1 MAAIYKKELRSYFTS
16 MTGYICM
23 AFMLVVIGIYYAVIN
38 LASGYPYFG
47 YTLSCVIVLFLLMT
61 PVLTMRILAEE
72 KSRKTDQLLLT
83 APVSL
88 WKIVVGKY
96 LAMVTVFGL
105 ALLVTCFYPL
115 ILSRFGTVS
124 LSMAYTAIL
133 GYFLYGA
140 ACIAIGLFIS
150 SVTES
155 QVIAA
160 LLGRIQ
166 GFRSVS
172 SSQNNNTGIPFKTI
186 HLGQQLIQ
194 SLFTFVVA
202 ADLAITFL
210 ADGINFIDEN
220 DTRRFLFGLFEK
232 VADLGSTHADEHLN
246 KF

>member
-115 ILSRFGTVS
+115 IRQSKDCAGSRYCCG
-124 LSMAYTAIL
+124 
-133 GYFLYGA
+133 
-140 ACIAIGLFIS
+140 
-150 SVTES
+150 
-155 QVIAA
+155 
-160 LLGRIQ
+160 
-166 GFRSVS
+166 
-172 SSQNNNTGIPFKTI
+172 SSQYY
-186 HLGQQLIQ
+186 H
-194 SLFTFVVA
+194 
-202 ADLAITFL
+202 FL
-210 ADGINFIDEN
+210 CKIRLDG
-220 DTRRFLFGLFEK
+220 RFSGKSAGCL
-232 VADLGSTHADEHLN
+232 
-246 KF
+246 

>member
-83 APVSL
+83 APVSM

-124 LSMAYTAIL
+124 LSMA
-133 GYFLYGA
+133 
-140 ACIAIGLFIS
+140 
-150 SVTES
+150 
-155 QVIAA
+155 
-160 LLGRIQ
+160 
-166 GFRSVS
+166 
-172 SSQNNNTGIPFKTI
+172 
-186 HLGQQLIQ
+186 
-194 SLFTFVVA
+194 
-202 ADLAITFL
+202 
-210 ADGINFIDEN
+210 
-220 DTRRFLFGLFEK
+220 
-232 VADLGSTHADEHLN
+232 
-246 KF
+246 